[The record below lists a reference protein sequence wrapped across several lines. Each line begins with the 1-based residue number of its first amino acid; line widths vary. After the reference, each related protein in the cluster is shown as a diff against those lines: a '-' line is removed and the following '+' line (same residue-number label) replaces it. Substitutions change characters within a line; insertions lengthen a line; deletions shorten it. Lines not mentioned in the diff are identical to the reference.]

1 MQRADKFRES
11 VLNFHSRKG
20 GKIGIQTKNKVSN
33 PKKLALAYTPGVA
46 EVCKIIKK
54 KPSSVFDYTLKRN
67 SIAVVSDG
75 SAVLGLG
82 NLGAAPAIPVMEGKC
97 AIFKEFAGIDA
108 FPLCLRTH
116 DPDEIIHIVEMLE
129 PVFGGINLEDI
140 SAPRCFEIE
149 KKLIKKL
156 KIPVFHDDQHGTAIV
171 VLAGMFNA
179 LKVVGKSK
187 AKIKI
192 VVNGAG
198 AAGITIL
205 KLLHSA
211 GFNDLILLD
220 SVGVLNRRRKDL
232 PPHKRKMLKYLSA
245 SSPDGRL
252 EEALVG
258 ADVFIGVSEGGV
270 LKKEYVPLMK
280 RDPIVFALANPDPEI
295 LPSEARAAGVKVIA
309 TGRSDFPNQ
318 INNAL
323 VFPGLF
329 RGLLDARISRVTE
342 KIKISVA
349 KNLAGM
355 IKNPTENKI
364 IPSIFDKKVVQVVA
378 KSVKYC

>member
-1 MQRADKFRES
+1 MSEKTEFKKK
-11 VLNFHSRKG
+11 VLQFHSAKN
-20 GKIGIQTKNKVSN
+20 GKIGVISKNKIAY
-33 PKKLALAYTPGVA
+33 PEKLALAYTPGVA
-46 EVCKIIKK
+46 EVCRAIKK
-54 KPSSVFDYTLKRN
+54 NPASVFKYTLKKN

-82 NLGAAPAIPVMEGKC
+82 NLGPEPAIPVMEGKC
-97 AIFKEFAGIDA
+97 AIFKEFADIDA
-108 FPLCLRTH
+108 FPICLKTQ
-116 DPDEIIHIVEMLE
+116 DSDEIVRTIELLE

-171 VLAGMFNA
+171 VLAGLLNA
-179 LKVVGKSK
+179 LKVVGKNR

-211 GFNDLILLD
+211 GFSDLILLD
-220 SVGVLNRRRKDL
+220 SVGVLNRRRKNL
-232 PPHKRKMLKYLSA
+232 PPHKKKMLKYLSA

-252 EEALVG
+252 ERALIG

-270 LKKEYVPLMK
+270 LKKDYISLMK
-280 RDPIVFALANPDPEI
+280 RDPIVFALANPEPEI
-295 LPSEARAAGVKVIA
+295 LPEVAEKAGVKVVA

-329 RGLLDARISRVTE
+329 RGLLENRIIRVTE
-342 KIKISVA
+342 KIKIRVA
-349 KNLAGM
+349 KNLANL
-355 IKNPTENKI
+355 IKNPTPKNI
-364 IPSIFDKKVVQVVA
+364 VPSIFNKKVVKTVA
-378 KSVKYC
+378 DSVKYC

>member
-1 MQRADKFRES
+1 MSEKTEFKKK
-11 VLNFHSRKG
+11 VLQFHSAKN
-20 GKIGIQTKNKVSN
+20 GKIGVISKNKIAY
-33 PKKLALAYTPGVA
+33 PEKLALAYTPGVA
-46 EVCKIIKK
+46 EVCRAIKK
-54 KPSSVFDYTLKRN
+54 HPASVFKYTLKKN

-82 NLGAAPAIPVMEGKC
+82 NLGPEPAIPVMEGKC
-97 AIFKEFAGIDA
+97 AIFKEFADIDA
-108 FPLCLRTH
+108 FPICLKTQ
-116 DPDEIIHIVEMLE
+116 DSDEIVRTIELLE

-171 VLAGMFNA
+171 VLAGLLNA
-179 LKVVGKSK
+179 LKVVGKNRT
-187 AKIKI
+187 KIKI

-220 SVGVLNRRRKDL
+220 SVGVLNRRRKNL
-232 PPHKRKMLKYLSA
+232 PPHKKKMLKYLSA

-252 EEALVG
+252 ERALIG

-270 LKKEYVPLMK
+270 LKKDYISLMK
-280 RDPIVFALANPDPEI
+280 RDPIVFALANPEPEI
-295 LPSEARAAGVKVIA
+295 LPEVAEKAGVKVVA

-329 RGLLDARISRVTE
+329 RGLLDNRIVRVTE
-342 KIKISVA
+342 KIKIRVA
-349 KNLAGM
+349 KNLANL
-355 IKNPTENKI
+355 IKNPTPKNI
-364 IPSIFDKKVVQVVA
+364 VPSIFNKKVVKTVA
-378 KSVKYC
+378 DSVKYC

>member
-1 MQRADKFRES
+1 MLES
-11 VLNFHSRKG
+11 KRRKVLQYHALKG
-20 GKIGIQTKNKVSN
+20 GKIEIKVKSKISNQKN
-33 PKKLALAYTPGVA
+33 LALAYTPGVA
-46 EVCKIIKK
+46 EVCKEIKK
-54 KPSSVFDYTLKRN
+54 NSKSALKYTLKKN

-97 AIFKEFAGIDA
+97 AIFKEFANIDA
-108 FPLCLRTH
+108 FPICLKTQ
-116 DPDEIIHIVEMLE
+116 DSDEIVRTVELLE

-149 KKLIKKL
+149 KRLIRKL

-171 VLAGMFNA
+171 VLAGIFNA
-179 LKVVGKSK
+179 LKVVRKSR
-187 AKIKI
+187 AKIKV

-232 PPHKRKMLKYLSA
+232 PPHKRKMLKYLSTA
-245 SSPDGRL
+245 SPDGRL

-258 ADVFIGVSEGGV
+258 ADIFIGVSQGGV
-270 LKKEYVPLMK
+270 LKKEYIASMK

-295 LPSEARAAGVKVIA
+295 LPSEAMAAGVKVMA

-329 RGLLDARISRVTE
+329 RGLLDNGIPRVTE
-342 KIKISVA
+342 RIKISVA
-349 KNLAGM
+349 KNLAAM
-355 IKNPTENKI
+355 IKNPKPDLI
-364 IPSIFDKKVVQVVA
+364 VPSIFDKKVVRTVA
-378 KSVKYC
+378 HSVKYC